1 MGGALRKHD
10 GRTVV
15 VTGGGGGIGTAICRE
30 FASEGAG
37 VAVWDLNREA
47 AEAIAGSIRNARAY
61 AVDITDSAAVDAATA
76 DVVRDF
82 GALHVLINN
91 AGVSLVGDHT
101 QDLSDEIWNTAIGVM
116 QTGVFFCSRAAGRH
130 MIANRDGAVVN
141 ISSIRGF
148 SSNPGRLAY
157 CAAKAAVILMTKV
170 MAAEW
175 GQFGVRVNAVAPGV
189 QASGMWN
196 REVAL
201 GMYDE
206 TAYLD
211 VIPVGRLGDP
221 AEVGQLCTFLASSEA
236 SYITGTCV
244 TIDGGLTTVPAG

>member
-1 MGGALRKHD
+1 LGKHD

-15 VTGGGGGIGTAICRE
+15 VTGGGGGIGSEICRE
-30 FASEGAG
+30 CADAGAR
-37 VAVWDLNREA
+37 VAVWDLNPDA
-47 AEAIAGSIRNARAY
+47 ADSTARSIEGARAY
-61 AVDITDSAAVDAATA
+61 AVDITDSAAVDAATE

-82 GALHVLINN
+82 GALHVLVNN
-91 AGVSLVGDHT
+91 AGLSLVGDHT
-101 QDLSDEIWNTAIGVM
+101 QDLSDDIWNAAIGVM

-148 SSNPGRLAY
+148 SANPGRLAY
-157 CAAKAAVILMTKV
+157 CAAKAAVIVMTKV

-175 GQFGVRVNAVAPGV
+175 GKFGVRVNAVAPGV
-189 QASGMWN
+189 QSSGMWD

-206 TAYLD
+206 QAYLD
-211 VIPVGRLGDP
+211 VIPAGRLGDP
-221 AEVGQLCTFLASSEA
+221 AEVARLCTFLASSEA